1 MIFLRKGKQNGE
13 VRVNSN
19 IKSKCMKKF
28 FKTLILV
35 CTLLAASLSAAAQQ
49 NVTGMVTDEN
59 GDPIVGATVVIVG
72 TTTGT
77 ITDFDGNYNLSV
89 ESGVTLRFSFI
100 GMDTQEIEVGD
111 QTVINVVMQTEGID
125 INEVVV
131 IGFGEKKKVTVT
143 GSVST
148 IGSEELLKSPT
159 ANVTN
164 ALAGRISGISAV
176 QNSGQPG
183 ADEAALA
190 IRGNRNILTI
200 VDGVEREFSQIDP
213 EEIESIS
220 VLKDASATAV
230 YGIRGGNGVLIVTT
244 KRGEV
249 GRAKISVS
257 TSVGFQQ
264 PTILAQKSN
273 SYTYATAHNERAAN
287 DGTPEENYVFG
298 PEALEAFKNGGN
310 LLYPDTNWEDYLFRK
325 NALQSKTNFT
335 MRGGTEKVRYFVALG
350 YLSQDGLLKDLDPRF
365 DENFTFNRYNY
376 RSNLDIDVTKSTLLK
391 ISLGGRTEIR
401 NQPRA
406 KDAETGIWK
415 DASWAQPMSG
425 SGIVDGK
432 WVTTSADNVSIE
444 MKDPLNA
451 FYGRGNQNVT
461 RSVLNMDM
469 DLVQKLDVITKG
481 LKVRL
486 KGSYN
491 TTYTHSKTRSSSPD
505 RYEAIKDPM
514 DPENIVFRK
523 INDEGT
529 LGYNEPDPTKA
540 RNWYVEGG
548 LNYNRKFGFHDVS
561 GLLLY
566 NQRTV
571 YYPSQF
577 QDIPNRTLGLVGRV
591 TYNYKTKY
599 LVDFNL
605 GYNGSENFPENKRF
619 DYFPAV
625 SLGWIVSEEG
635 FMKDLGL
642 FSYLKIRGSYGK
654 VGNDRIGGGR
664 FLYQP
669 DAWNYGA
676 AGYNFGYDN
685 PNDQAGALEL
695 RIGNPNVTWETIT
708 QKNIGFDAKF
718 LDARLSLSA
727 DLFHEYR
734 EDMLIYR
741 QTVPNF
747 VAAVLPAV
755 NMKERENKGYE
766 LELGWDDRI
775 GGFRYYINANMSF
788 ARNKVIFMD
797 EVPQPYAYL
806 ERTGK
811 PDGQPFAYISDG
823 FFTEEVNTDTD
834 DNFPN
839 QGYRYPG
846 DVKYKDLNEDGKI
859 DDLDMKAIGY
869 SPNVPEYNF
878 GLNAGFNVK
887 GFDFSMTW
895 SGVANT
901 YRLLPNVLRQPF
913 AGQNRALYD
922 HLYDGRWTQ
931 EKADAGAHIE
941 YPRLSLTSKDNNYQV
956 SDLYWQDASFIRLK
970 SLELGYTIKADVLAR
985 IGLRNVRVYANGFN
999 LLTFSDFDI
1008 YDPESNPGSNGL
1020 YPMTKMYNMG
1030 VKFNF

>member
-1 MIFLRKGKQNGE
+1 MKRF
-13 VRVNSN
+13 VRT
-19 IKSKCMKKF
+19 F
-28 FKTLILV
+28 ILV
-35 CTLLAASLSAAAQQ
+35 CTLLSVGAMAFAQR
-49 NVTGMVTDEN
+49 NVTGVVTDNKGE
-59 GDPIVGATVVIVG
+59 PIVGATVLIEG

-77 ITDFDGNYNLSV
+77 ITDFNGVYNLMV
-89 ESGVTLRFSFI
+89 ETGQNLSFSFI
-100 GMDTQEIEVGD
+100 GFITQSVKVSTE
-111 QTVINVVMQTEGID
+111 TTINIQLESDD
-125 INEVVV
+125 IGLEEVVV

-148 IGSEELLKSPT
+148 INSEELLKSPT

-164 ALAGRISGISAV
+164 ALAGKISGISAV

-190 IRGNRNILTI
+190 IRGNRNIMVI
-200 VDGVEREFSQIDP
+200 VDGVERQFSQIDP

-244 KRGEV
+244 KRGET

-257 TSVGFQQ
+257 SQVGFQQ
-264 PTILAQKSN
+264 PTILSKKSN
-273 SYTYATAHNERAAN
+273 SYTYAMAHNERAAN
-287 DGTPEENYVFG
+287 DGTPEENFVFG

-310 LLYPDTNWEDYLFRK
+310 LLYPDMDWNDYLFRSH
-325 NALQSKTNFT
+325 ALQHKTNFT

-350 YLSQDGLLKDLDPRF
+350 YLSQDGLLKNLDPRF
-365 DENFTFNRYNY
+365 DENFTFDRYNY
-376 RSNLDIDVTKSTLLK
+376 RSNLDIDVTSSTLLK
-391 ISLGGRTEIR
+391 LSIGGRTEVR
-401 NQPRA
+401 NEPRA
-406 KDAETGIWK
+406 KDAQEGIWK
-415 DASWAQPMSG
+415 EASWAQPMSG

-451 FYGRGNQNVT
+451 FYGRGYENQT
-461 RSVLNMDM
+461 RAVLNMDM
-469 DLVQKLDVITKG
+469 DVIQELDFITRG
-481 LKVRL
+481 LKLHL

-491 TTYTHSKTRSSSPD
+491 TTYTHSKSRGSSPD
-505 RYEAIKDPM
+505 RYEAIKDPL

-529 LGYNEPDPTKA
+529 ISYSEPDPTKA
-540 RNWYVEGG
+540 RNWYIEGG

-571 YYPSQF
+571 YYPNQF
-577 QDIPNRTLGLVGRV
+577 TDIPNRTLGLVGRL

-599 LVDFNL
+599 LFDFNL
-605 GYNGSENFPENKRF
+605 GYNGSENFPEGKRF

-625 SLGWIVSEEG
+625 SAGWIATEED
-635 FMKDLGL
+635 FIKDNGMVD
-642 FSYLKIRGSYGK
+642 YLKIRGSYGQ
-654 VGNDRIGGGR
+654 VGNDQIGGGR

-669 DAWNYGA
+669 DAWNYSA
-676 AGYNFGYDN
+676 PGYNFGFDSGFTES
-685 PNDQAGALEL
+685 GALEM
-695 RIGNPNVTWETIT
+695 RIGNPNITWEKIT
-708 QKNIGFDAKF
+708 QRNIGFDAKF
-718 LDARLSLSA
+718 IGARLSTSL
-727 DLFHEYR
+727 DVFHELR
-734 EDMLIYR
+734 KDMLVTR
-741 QTVPNF
+741 QTVPNY

-755 NMKERENKGYE
+755 NMMERENQGYE
-766 LELGWDDRI
+766 VELGWEDNT
-775 GGFRYYINANMSF
+775 GKFKYYINANLSY
-788 ARNKVIFMD
+788 ARNKIIFMD
-797 EVPQPYAYL
+797 EVPQPYDYL
-806 ERTGK
+806 RRTGK
-811 PDGQPFAYISDG
+811 PQGQPFAYISDG
-823 FFTEEVNTDTD
+823 FFTEEVNTDMD
-834 DNFPN
+834 DNYAN

-846 DVKYKDLNEDGKI
+846 DVKYKDLNNDGKI
-859 DDLDMKAIGY
+859 DDLDQKAIGY

-878 GLNAGFNVK
+878 GLNGGFRWN

-931 EKADAGAHIE
+931 EKADAGVHIE

-970 SLELGYTIKADVLAR
+970 SVELGYTIKSAALKR
-985 IGLRNVRVYANGFN
+985 IGLRDVRVYANGFN
-999 LLTFSDFDI
+999 LLTFSDFDM
-1008 YDPESNPGSNGL
+1008 YDPESNPGSDGL

>member
-1 MIFLRKGKQNGE
+1 
-13 VRVNSN
+13 
-19 IKSKCMKKF
+19 MKRF
-28 FKTLILV
+28 FKTFIFV
-35 CTLLAASLSAAAQQ
+35 CTLLSIAISASAQQ
-49 NVTGMVTDEN
+49 NVTGVVTDDK
-59 GDPIVGATVVIVG
+59 GDPIVGATVVIEG

-77 ITDFDGNYNLSV
+77 ITDFNGVYNLRV
-89 ESGVTLRFSFI
+89 ETGQTLSISFI
-100 GMDTQEIEVGD
+100 GFTTQQVQVGSE
-111 QTVINVVMQTEGID
+111 TTINVQLVSED
-125 INEVVV
+125 IGLDEVVV

-148 IGSEELLKSPT
+148 INSEELLKSPT

-164 ALAGRISGISAV
+164 ALAGKISGISAV
-176 QNSGQPG
+176 QNTGQPG

-200 VDGVEREFSQIDP
+200 VDGVERPFSQIDP

-244 KRGEV
+244 KRGEK

-257 TSVGFQQ
+257 SSIGFQQ
-264 PTILAQKSN
+264 PTMLAEKSN
-273 SYTYATAHNERAAN
+273 SYTYAMAHNERAAN
-287 DGTPEENYVFG
+287 DGTPEENFVFG
-298 PEALEAFKNGGN
+298 PEALEAFANGGN
-310 LLYPDTNWEDYLFRK
+310 LLYPDMDWNEYLFRDK
-325 NALQSKTNFT
+325 AFQSKTNFT
-335 MRGGTEKVRYFVALG
+335 MRGGTDRVRYFVALG
-350 YLSQDGLLKDLDPRF
+350 YLTQDGLLKNLDPRF
-365 DENFTFNRYNY
+365 DENFTFDRYNY
-376 RSNLDIDVTKSTLLK
+376 RTNLDIDVTKSTLLK
-391 ISLGGRTEIR
+391 LSLGGRTEVR

-406 KDAETGIWK
+406 KDAEQGIWK
-415 DASWAQPMSG
+415 EASWAQPMSG

-451 FYGRGNQNVT
+451 FYGLGNENQT
-461 RSVLNMDM
+461 RAVLNMDL
-469 DLVQKLDVITKG
+469 DVIQKLDFVTRG
-481 LKVRL
+481 LKLRV

-514 DPENIVFRK
+514 DPDNIVFRK
-523 INDEGT
+523 INDEGS
-529 LGYNEPDPTKA
+529 LGYKEPDPTKA

-548 LNYNRKFGFHDVS
+548 LNYNRKFGNHDVS

-577 QDIPNRTLGLVGRV
+577 TDIPNRTLGLVARM

-605 GYNGSENFPENKRF
+605 GYNGSENFPEGKRF

-625 SLGWIVSEEG
+625 SLGYIITEES
-635 FMKDLGL
+635 FMENIGVFD
-642 FSYLKIRGSYGK
+642 YLKLRASYGQ
-654 VGNDRIGGGR
+654 VGNDQIGGGR

-669 DAWNYGA
+669 DAWNYDA
-676 AGYNFGYDN
+676 AGYSFGYESDYI
-685 PNDQAGALEL
+685 DQGALEL
-695 RIGNPNVTWETIT
+695 RIGNPNITWETIT
-708 QKNIGFDAKF
+708 QRNIGFDAKF
-718 LDARLSLSA
+718 LNARLSASV
-727 DLFHEYR
+727 DLFHEKR
-734 EDMLIYR
+734 EDMLVTR
-741 QTVPNF
+741 QTVPNY

-755 NMKERENKGYE
+755 NLKERENKGYE
-766 LELGWDDRI
+766 VELGWDDNA
-775 GGFRYYINANMSF
+775 GGFRYYINANLSF
-788 ARNKVIFMD
+788 ARNKIIYMD

-811 PDGQPFAYISDG
+811 PEGQPFAYISDG
-823 FFTEEVNTDTD
+823 FFTEEVNTDMD
-834 DNFPN
+834 PNYPN
-839 QGYRYPG
+839 QGYRFPG
-846 DVKYKDLNEDGKI
+846 DVKYKDLNGDGKI
-859 DDLDMKAIGY
+859 DDLDQKAIGY

-878 GLNAGFNVK
+878 GLNTGFNWK
-887 GFDFSMTW
+887 NFDFSMTW

-941 YPRLSLTSKDNNYQV
+941 YPRLSLASKDNNYQV
-956 SDLYWQDASFIRLK
+956 SDLYYQDASFIRLK
-970 SLELGYTIKADVLAR
+970 SVELGYTIKANFFKRA
-985 IGLRNVRVYANGFN
+985 GLRDVRVYANGFN

-1020 YPMTKMYNMG
+1020 YPMVKMYNMG